1 MLYANFETCPNPN
14 MLLRLWVHECNRVYG
29 DKLVDYNDINSFN
42 KLTQDIV
49 RKGIEGLTEDIVFGR
64 PHIYCHFAKGL
75 SDIKYMPIP
84 DWERLHKLLEEAQE
98 RYNDF
103 VGALNLVLFEDAMS
117 HVCRIS
123 RIVESSR
130 GYALLIG
137 VGGSG
142 KQSLTRLAAFI
153 SSLDVFQIQLTKD
166 YGIND
171 LKGNIATLYMKCGVK
186 SSPCCFLLTDA
197 EVPREQFLVL
207 VNDLLASGDIHELFP
222 DDEIENII
230 NAVRNEVK
238 QLGIFDS
245 RENCWKYFIEKVRGL
260 LKVVLCFSPVGTTLR
275 VRARNFPSLVNC
287 TTIDWFHEWPR
298 EALESVSY
306 RFLSEIDVL
315 PKDLAKPVSRFMA
328 YVHKTVNDI
337 SQVYFLND
345 KRYNYTTP
353 KSFLELIS
361 LYTKLLKEKVKA
373 NQDRRVRLEN
383 GLIKLAS
390 CSKEVDALQDV
401 LKVQEVEL
409 KKKNEDA
416 DNLIKVVSAENEK
429 VSKERAFATKEEKN
443 VRQIEED
450 VTAKAKLCEEDFRKA
465 QPALLAAQ
473 EALNT
478 LNKNNLTE
486 LKSFGSPPEA
496 VVSVC
501 AAVLVLF
508 AQKGKIPKDRSWKA
522 CRQIMGNVDKFLNDL
537 VNYDKK
543 HIHPDIIKALQ
554 PYIEN
559 AEFNPE
565 KILAKSAAAAGLCS
579 WVININRFYEV
590 YLIVEPKE
598 RALVEAEQ
606 ELKDA
611 RDKLTAL
618 NNRLNELEEE
628 LNVLQTNYDD
638 ALAKKQKCQDEAD
651 KTAFTIDLANRLI
664 GGLASEKIR
673 WTESVKK

>member
-1 MLYANFETCPNPN
+1 MLYADSKTCPNPN

-29 DKLVDYNDINSFN
+29 DKLVDQTDISTFN
-42 KLTQDIV
+42 KIIVEAV
-49 RKGIEGLTEDIVFGR
+49 RKGIESYNDDVVFGK
-64 PHIYCHFAKGL
+64 PHIYCHFALGL
-75 SDIKYMPIP
+75 SENKYMPIQN
-84 DWERLHKLLEEAQE
+84 WEQLQKLLQEAQE

-103 VGALNLVLFEDAMS
+103 VGVMNLVLFDDAMS

-166 YGIND
+166 YSIND
-171 LKGNIATLYMKCGVK
+171 LKTNISTLYVKCGVK
-186 SSPCCFLLTDA
+186 NSSCCFLMTDA
-197 EVPREQFLVL
+197 EVAKEQFLVL
-207 VNDLLASGDIHELFP
+207 VNDMLASGDIHELFP
-222 DDEIENII
+222 DDEIENLV

-260 LKVVLCFSPVGTTLR
+260 LKVVLCFSPVGNTLR

-287 TTIDWFHEWPR
+287 TTIDWFHEWPQ

-315 PKDLAKPVSRFMA
+315 PKALAHPVSRFMA
-328 YVHKTVNDI
+328 YVHKSVNDI
-337 SQVYFLND
+337 SKVYLLND

-353 KSFLELIS
+353 KSFLELVS
-361 LYTKLLKEKVKA
+361 LYSKLLTEKVKA
-373 NQDRRVRLEN
+373 NLDRRQRLEN

-390 CSKEVDALQDV
+390 CSTEVDALQDV

-409 KKKNEDA
+409 KIKNDEA
-416 DNLIKVVSAENEK
+416 DNLIKVVSTENEK
-429 VSKERAFATKEEKN
+429 VSKERAFASKEEKN

-465 QPALLAAQ
+465 QPALIAAQ

-486 LKSFGSPPEA
+486 LKSFGSPPDA
-496 VVSVC
+496 VVNVC
-501 AAVLVLF
+501 SAVLVLF
-508 AQKGKIPKDRSWKA
+508 APRGKIPKDRSWKA
-522 CRQIMGNVDKFLNDL
+522 CRSLMGNVDKFLDNL

-543 HIHPDIIKALQ
+543 HIHPDVIKALQ
-554 PYIEN
+554 PYI
-559 AEFNPE
+559 ADPEFNPE
-565 KILAKSAAAAGLCS
+565 KILAKSSAAAGLCS
-579 WVININRFYEV
+579 WVININKFYEV
-590 YLIVEPKE
+590 YLVVEPKE

-606 ELKDA
+606 ELNDA
-611 RDKLTAL
+611 REKLTAL
-618 NNRLNELEEE
+618 NNRLNELEEQ
-628 LNVLQTNYDD
+628 LNVLQTAYDE

-673 WTESVKK
+673 WSDSVKK